1 MKCQEYFYREKQAQ
15 DFVETLNYDGADAE
29 LVVTEDE
36 DTGDTVYIVNF
47 NPPKNGKEDIWTYR
61 P

>member
-1 MKCQEYFYREKQAQ
+1 METQAQ
-15 DFVETLNYDGADAE
+15 IFIKALNYDGADAE

-47 NPPKNGKEDIWTYR
+47 NPQKSR
-61 P
+61 